1 MGNTMKKMAVL
12 LGSVML
18 LSSIL
23 TGCGGNDGKGDTEEK
38 QTEKKQTEDTAEVQE
53 EKNPDDIVIWAFAE
67 PHAEYFRWVTEEYK
81 KEHPDVSFTIEIM
94 TTDALAER
102 LAVINAS
109 GGEGAPD
116 LVDQEQGYFSRF
128 MSEEQMCYYPLDE
141 FMERDSVMD
150 KIVKNR
156 LDLYAYD
163 GHYYGIEHALCP
175 ATMAYRKDLFE
186 EYNIKVPTTW
196 EEYKA
201 AAEEFS
207 KHDIYIS
214 ATKDMAMGGELD
226 EIALMLRAAGV
237 DYVNENG
244 ELNITDEFKN
254 IVTDYVDMQQSG
266 MMYAWET
273 QDEAWP
279 VVAEDK
285 VATYFT
291 ADWAAGWLRDNVPEQ
306 SGKWQM
312 APLPKLTD
320 SASGVSVRGGTGL
333 CMTKYTDKDK
343 EVLWDFMKFA
353 QLDKDNCVKKYEMIA
368 LYPPVYDAM
377 PECNSPVEYYNN
389 QNLGELY
396 ESLADEIPVQY
407 QADWRNTFMETF
419 NSNAYDLVEGN
430 LSIDELTEI
439 LTEAVDEYNK
449 SK

>member
-1 MGNTMKKMAVL
+1 MKKMAVL

-38 QTEKKQTEDTAEVQE
+38 QTEKKQTEDTAEAQE

-141 FMERDSVMD
+141 FMERDSVTEKM
-150 KIVKNR
+150 VKSR

-163 GHYYGIEHALCP
+163 GHYYGLEHALCP
-175 ATMAYRKDLFE
+175 VTMAYRKDLFE
-186 EYNIKVPTTW
+186 EYNISIPTTW
-196 EEYKA
+196 DEYKA
-201 AAEEFS
+201 AAEEFA

-214 ATKDMAMGGELD
+214 ATKDMSMGGELD
-226 EIALMLRAAGV
+226 DIALMLRAAGV
-237 DYVNENG
+237 DYVDENG
-244 ELNITDEFKN
+244 NLNISDEFKE
-254 IVTDYVDMQQSG
+254 IVEDYIDLQQKG
-266 MMYAWET
+266 MMYAWEA

-279 VVAEDK
+279 VIAEDK

-312 APLPKLTD
+312 APLPKLTE
-320 SASGVSVRGGTGL
+320 SAAAVSVKGGTGL
-333 CMTKYTDKDK
+333 CMTKYTNKDK

-407 QADWRNTFMETF
+407 QADWRNTFIETF
-419 NSNAYDLVEGN
+419 SSNAYDLVEGN
-430 LSIDELTEI
+430 ISMEELAET
-439 LTEAVDEYNK
+439 LTEAVNDYNE

>member
-1 MGNTMKKMAVL
+1 MKKMAMF
-12 LGSVML
+12 LGTAML
-18 LSSIL
+18 MTTIL
-23 TGCGGNDGKGDTEEK
+23 TGCGGTSEETDNGGKENQADTGTGGDTE
-38 QTEKKQTEDTAEVQE
+38 TVTDT
-53 EKNPDDIVIWAFAE
+53 NSDDIVIWAFAE

-81 KEHPDVSFTIEIM
+81 KEHPDVNFTIEIM
-94 TTDALAER
+94 TTDALSER

-116 LVDQEQGYFSRF
+116 LVDQEQGFFSRF

-141 FMERDSVMD
+141 FMERDDVTD
-150 KIVKNR
+150 KMVKNR

-163 GHYYGIEHALCP
+163 GHYYGLEHALCP
-175 ATMAYRKDLFE
+175 VTMAYRKDLFE
-186 EYNIKVPTTW
+186 EYNIEIPTTW
-196 EEYKA
+196 GEYKA
-201 AAEEFS
+201 AAEEFA

-214 ATKDMAMGGELD
+214 ATKDMSMGGELD
-226 EIALMLRAAGV
+226 EIVLLLRAAGL
-237 DYVNENG
+237 DYVDENG
-244 ELNITDEFKN
+244 KLNITDEFKN
-254 IVTDYVDMQQSG
+254 IVMDYVQMQQNG

-320 SASGVSVRGGTGL
+320 TASVVSVRGGTGL

-343 EVLWDFMKFA
+343 EELWDFMKFA

-377 PECNSPVEYYNN
+377 PECNSPVEYYDN

-407 QADWRNTFMETF
+407 QADWRNAFTESF

-430 LSIDELTEI
+430 ISIDELTDI
-439 LTEAVDEYNK
+439 LTEAVNEYNE

>member
-1 MGNTMKKMAVL
+1 MRKKIGMFLSTVL
-12 LGSVML
+12 LVTAV
-18 LSSIL
+18 L
-23 TGCGGNDGKGDTEEK
+23 TGCGSSGGTEEK
-38 QTEKKQTEDTAEVQE
+38 
-53 EKNPDDIVIWAFAE
+53 EKNNEPDTDTNTEEQAEANPEDIVIWAFTE

-81 KEHPDVSFTIEIM
+81 KEHQDVSFTIEVMDIN
-94 TTDALAER
+94 ALSDR

-141 FMERDSVMD
+141 FIEKD
-150 KIVKNR
+150 KVTEKMVKNR

-163 GHYYGIEHALCP
+163 GHYYGLEHALCP
-175 ATMAYRKDLFE
+175 VTMAYRADLFE

-201 AAEEFS
+201 AAEEFA

-214 ATKDMAMGGELD
+214 ATKDMSLGGEMD
-226 EIALMLRAAGV
+226 EIALMLRGAGL
-237 DYVNENG
+237 DYVDKNG
-244 ELNITDEFKN
+244 ELDITEEFKN
-254 IVTDYVDMQQSG
+254 IVMDYVNMQQEG

-273 QDEAWP
+273 QEEVWP

-285 VATYFT
+285 VATYFA

-312 APLPKLTD
+312 AALPKLTE
-320 SASGVSVRGGTGL
+320 SAAPVSVRGGTGL
-333 CMTKYTDKDK
+333 CMTKYTGKDK
-343 EVLWDFMKFA
+343 EQLWDFMKFA

-368 LYPPVYDAM
+368 LYPPVYEAM
-377 PECNSPVEYYNN
+377 PECNSPVAYYND

-396 ESLADEIPVQY
+396 ESLADEIPIQY

-430 LSIDELTEI
+430 ISMDEMGDI
-439 LTEAVDEYNK
+439 LTEAVEEYNQTK
-449 SK
+449 

>member
-1 MGNTMKKMAVL
+1 MRKKIGMFLSTVL
-12 LGSVML
+12 LVTAV
-18 LSSIL
+18 L
-23 TGCGGNDGKGDTEEK
+23 TGCGSSGGTEEK
-38 QTEKKQTEDTAEVQE
+38 
-53 EKNPDDIVIWAFAE
+53 EKNNEPDTDTNTEEQAEANPEDIVIWAFTE

-81 KEHPDVSFTIEIM
+81 KEHQDVSFTIEVMDIN
-94 TTDALAER
+94 ALSDR

-109 GGEGAPD
+109 GGEGAPV

-128 MSEEQMCYYPLDE
+128 MSEVQMCYYPLDE
-141 FMERDSVMD
+141 FIEKD
-150 KIVKNR
+150 KVTEKMVKNR

-163 GHYYGIEHALCP
+163 GHYYGLEHALCP
-175 ATMAYRKDLFE
+175 VTMAYRADLFE

-201 AAEEFS
+201 AAEEFA

-214 ATKDMAMGGELD
+214 ATKDMSMGGELD
-226 EIALMLRAAGV
+226 EIVLLLRAAGL
-237 DYVNENG
+237 DYVDENG
-244 ELNITDEFKN
+244 KLNITDEFKN
-254 IVTDYVDMQQSG
+254 IVMDYVQMQQNG

-320 SASGVSVRGGTGL
+320 TASVVSVRGGTGL

-343 EVLWDFMKFA
+343 EELWDFMKFA

-377 PECNSPVEYYNN
+377 PECNSPVEYYDN

-407 QADWRNTFMETF
+407 QADWRNAFTESF

-430 LSIDELTEI
+430 ISIDELTDI
-439 LTEAVDEYNK
+439 LTEAVNEYNE

>member
-1 MGNTMKKMAVL
+1 MRKKIGMFLSTVL
-12 LGSVML
+12 LVTAV
-18 LSSIL
+18 L
-23 TGCGGNDGKGDTEEK
+23 TGCGSSGGTEEK
-38 QTEKKQTEDTAEVQE
+38 
-53 EKNPDDIVIWAFAE
+53 EKNNEPDTGTNTEEQAEANPEDIVIWAFTE

-81 KEHPDVSFTIEIM
+81 KEHQDVSFTIEVMDIN
-94 TTDALAER
+94 ALSDR

-141 FMERDSVMD
+141 FIEKD
-150 KIVKNR
+150 KVTEKMVKNR

-163 GHYYGIEHALCP
+163 GHYYGLEHALCP
-175 ATMAYRKDLFE
+175 VTMA
-186 EYNIKVPTTW
+186 
-196 EEYKA
+196 YKA
-201 AAEEFS
+201 AAEEFA

-214 ATKDMAMGGELD
+214 ATKDMSLGGEMD
-226 EIALMLRAAGV
+226 EIALMLRGAGL
-237 DYVNENG
+237 DYVDKNG
-244 ELNITDEFKN
+244 ELDITEEFKN
-254 IVTDYVDMQQSG
+254 IVMDYVNMQQKG

-273 QDEAWP
+273 QEEVWP

-285 VATYFT
+285 VATYFA

-312 APLPKLTD
+312 AALPKLTE
-320 SASGVSVRGGTGL
+320 SAAPVSVRGGTGL
-333 CMTKYTDKDK
+333 CMTKYTGKDK
-343 EVLWDFMKFA
+343 EQLWDFMKFA

-368 LYPPVYDAM
+368 LYPPVYEAM
-377 PECNSPVEYYNN
+377 PECNSPVAYYND

-396 ESLADEIPVQY
+396 ESLADEIPIQY

-430 LSIDELTEI
+430 ISMDEMGDI
-439 LTEAVDEYNK
+439 LTEAVEEYNQTK
-449 SK
+449 

>member
-1 MGNTMKKMAVL
+1 M
-12 LGSVML
+12 
-18 LSSIL
+18 
-23 TGCGGNDGKGDTEEK
+23 
-38 QTEKKQTEDTAEVQE
+38 
-53 EKNPDDIVIWAFAE
+53 
-67 PHAEYFRWVTEEYK
+67 
-81 KEHPDVSFTIEIM
+81 
-94 TTDALAER
+94 
-102 LAVINAS
+102 
-109 GGEGAPD
+109 
-116 LVDQEQGYFSRF
+116 VDQEQGFFSRF

-141 FMERDSVMD
+141 FMERDDVTD
-150 KIVKNR
+150 KMVKNR

-163 GHYYGIEHALCP
+163 GHYYGLEHALCP
-175 ATMAYRKDLFE
+175 VTMAYRKDLFE
-186 EYNIKVPTTW
+186 EYNIEIPTTW

-201 AAEEFS
+201 AAEEFA

-214 ATKDMAMGGELD
+214 ATKDMSMGGELD
-226 EIALMLRAAGV
+226 EIVLLLRAAGL
-237 DYVNENG
+237 DYVDENG
-244 ELNITDEFKN
+244 KLNITDEFKN
-254 IVTDYVDMQQSG
+254 IVMDYVQMQQNG

-320 SASGVSVRGGTGL
+320 TASVVSVRGGTGL

-343 EVLWDFMKFA
+343 EELWDFMKFA

-377 PECNSPVEYYNN
+377 PECNSPVEYYDN

-407 QADWRNTFMETF
+407 QADWRNAFTESF

-430 LSIDELTEI
+430 ISIDELTDI
-439 LTEAVDEYNK
+439 LTEAVNEYNE